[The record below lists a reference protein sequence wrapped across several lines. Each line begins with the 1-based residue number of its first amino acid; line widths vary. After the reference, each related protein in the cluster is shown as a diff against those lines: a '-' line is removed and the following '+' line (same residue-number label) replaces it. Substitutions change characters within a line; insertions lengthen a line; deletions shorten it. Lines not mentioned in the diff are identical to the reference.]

1 MSLYSI
7 KHRLDGSILFE
18 IECNSFRLCV
28 KKAVKV
34 GANLTNAD
42 LSSANLAGTYLSGVN
57 LTDANLS
64 GTNLACA
71 DLSGANLTDANLSGA
86 KLSRADL
93 SGANL
98 ACAYLSRANLSD
110 ANLSDANLSNAYL
123 AIAYLADADLSG
135 ADLSGADLSGA
146 NLARTDLSGADLSG
160 ANLAR
165 TDFMDAKL
173 AGAKNLPLKVLR
185 AVCADFF
192 DVLLRA
198 IPEVPA
204 LLQALR
210 EGKIDGSTYKGCL
223 WGTIANIR
231 GVDVHSLRSISDER
245 LAERWFHA
253 INRGDTPATNA
264 AALQVEAW
272 IVEFMELVNPEV
284 ISDDAARGGKQ

>member
-1 MSLYSI
+1 VSLYSI
-7 KHRLDGSILFE
+7 KHRLDDSILFE

-34 GANLTNAD
+34 GANLANAD
-42 LSSANLAGTYLSGVN
+42 LSSANLAGTYLSDVN

-71 DLSGANLTDANLSGA
+71 DLSGANLTNAVLSGA

-98 ACAYLSRANLSD
+98 ARAYLTNADLSGANLARASLADAYLSRANLTD
-110 ANLSDANLSNAYL
+110 ANLARANLSNAYL
-123 AIAYLADADLSG
+123 VSAYLADANLT
-135 ADLSGADLSGA
+135 GADLSGA
-146 NLARTDLSGADLSG
+146 NLARA
-160 ANLAR
+160 
-165 TDFMDAKL
+165 DFMDAKL

-185 AVCADFF
+185 AVCADLFY
-192 DVLLRA
+192 VLLRA

-204 LLQALR
+204 LLRTLR